1 MFDYLKDLA
10 QKVPLIRRQIMG
22 KILVV
27 DDEESIRIT
36 LSAFL
41 TKDKHDVQVAE
52 DADKAIE
59 LFGKTDFDVVVSD
72 IILPRMTGIE
82 LLKAIRKISPYVQV
96 IMMTGRP
103 TVETASESLR
113 AGAFDYLFKPIRKDA
128 ILKTV
133 RNALKVKIL
142 EEQNLK
148 HQEELEHL
156 VEKRT
161 RSLRE
166 SENRY
171 RQLVHHSPDGIAI
184 QCEDNVIFA
193 NHSMKKILERISDN
207 LFEKTIWNRTALDL
221 PQDLSP
227 ISENDIDKKKNITR
241 FEETFT
247 GKDYD
252 PIHLDI
258 VTLPMTLEGKPAIQ
272 VIARDITKQKFLER
286 SLMQSQKMEA
296 IGTLAGGI
304 AHDFN
309 NILFSIIGYSELS
322 LDDLEENSPVRNNL
336 HEILE
341 AGKRAKDLVRQILTF
356 SRQTEHELSPVQID
370 LIVKETLTLLRA
382 SLPTT
387 IEIQKNIKTDAMALS
402 DPTQIHQILMNLC
415 INASHAM
422 REKGGILAVDL
433 ESVEIDTD
441 LSGKYPDLKAGPYIH
456 MSVSDTGHG
465 IAGEVLN
472 RIFDPFFT
480 TKTREHGTG
489 LGLSVIHG
497 IVKNFG
503 GAIYAFSELGKG
515 SIFKVFIPAIE
526 RRIHPEQ
533 RTKTPIPK
541 GTEHILFID
550 DEPALAKMGKQLLES
565 LGYQVEMITK
575 SSEALKL
582 FRKKPDKFDL
592 VITDMTMPNITGE
605 KLAIELMNIRP
616 DIPVILSSGFNYN
629 IDEKKAMA
637 LGIRA
642 FISKPVLKQEI
653 AKTIRNVLDGKQKV
667 NARHN
672 LALNSQTTTPVGMDL
687 PQSVGD

>member
-1 MFDYLKDLA
+1 
-10 QKVPLIRRQIMG
+10 MG

-27 DDEESIRIT
+27 DDEESIRTT

-59 LFGKTDFDVVVSD
+59 LFAKTDFDVVVSD
-72 IILPRMTGIE
+72 IILPQMTGVD
-82 LLKAIRKISPYVQV
+82 LLKTIRKISPYVQV

-113 AGAFDYLFKPIRKDA
+113 SGAFDYLYKPIRKDA

-142 EEQNLK
+142 EDQNLK
-148 HQEELEHL
+148 HQEDLEHL
-156 VEKRT
+156 VIERT
-161 RSLRE
+161 RSLWE
-166 SENRY
+166 SEKRY

-184 QCEDNVIFA
+184 QREDKLIFA
-193 NHSMKKILERISDN
+193 NQSMKKILERISNN
-207 LFEKTIWNRTALDL
+207 LLEKTILDRTALNL
-221 PQDLSP
+221 PQDVNFVP
-227 ISENDIDKKKNITR
+227 DDDVTNEKNITR
-241 FEETFT
+241 FEEIFT
-247 GKDYD
+247 GKDND

-258 VTLPMTLEGKPAIQ
+258 VTLPMTIEGKPAIQ

-286 SLMQSQKMEA
+286 SLRQSQKMEA

-322 LDDLEENSPVRNNL
+322 FDELEENSPVRKNL

-341 AGKRAKDLVRQILTF
+341 ASKRATDLVRQILTF
-356 SRQTEHELSPVQID
+356 SRQTEHELSLVQID

-387 IEIQKNIKTDAMALS
+387 IEIRKNIKTDAMALS

-415 INASHAM
+415 VNASHAM
-422 REKGGILAVDL
+422 REKGGILSVDL

-441 LSGKYPDLKAGPYIH
+441 LSGKYPDLKAGPYIN
-456 MSVSDTGHG
+456 MSVCDTGHG
-465 IAGEVLN
+465 IGYQILN

-503 GAIYAFSELGKG
+503 GAIHAFSEPGKG

-526 RRIHPEQ
+526 RRISPEQ
-533 RTKTPIPK
+533 RTKKPVPK

-550 DEPALAKMGKQLLES
+550 DEPALANMGKQLLES
-565 LGYQVEMITK
+565 LGYQVEMITQ
-575 SSEALKL
+575 SSDALEL
-582 FRKKPDKFDL
+582 FRKKPDRFDL

-629 IDEKKAMA
+629 VDEKKAMA

-642 FISKPVLKQEI
+642 FISKPVLKQEL
-653 AKTIRNVLDGKQKV
+653 AETIRNVLDGKQNVKT
-667 NARHN
+667 RHRV
-672 LALNSQTTTPVGMDL
+672 ALNSQTMNPGGADL
-687 PQSVGD
+687 LQ

>member
-1 MFDYLKDLA
+1 
-10 QKVPLIRRQIMG
+10 MG

-27 DDEESIRIT
+27 DDEEIIRIT
-36 LSAFL
+36 LSGFL
-41 TKDKHDVQVAE
+41 MKDNHDVQVAE
-52 DADKAIE
+52 DADQAIE
-59 LFGKTDFDVVVSD
+59 LFAKTDFDVVVSD
-72 IILPRMTGIE
+72 IILPRMTGVD
-82 LLKAIRKISPYVQV
+82 LLKAIRKISPHVQV
-96 IMMTGRP
+96 IMMTGMP
-103 TVETASESLR
+103 TIETASESLR
-113 AGAFDYLFKPIRKDA
+113 AGAFDYLYKPIRKDA

-133 RNALKVKIL
+133 RNALKVKLL

-156 VEKRT
+156 VEERT

-166 SENRY
+166 SEKRY

-184 QCEDNVIFA
+184 QREDKVIFA
-193 NHSMKKILERISDN
+193 NHSMKKILERISND
-207 LFEKTIWNRTALDL
+207 LFEKTILVRTASEL
-221 PQDLSP
+221 PQDINFVSD
-227 ISENDIDKKKNITR
+227 NDVTNEKNITR
-241 FEETFT
+241 FEKTFT
-247 GKDYD
+247 GKDND
-252 PIHLDI
+252 PIHLDV
-258 VTLPMTLEGKPAIQ
+258 VTLPITLEGKPAIQ

-322 LDDLEENSPVRNNL
+322 FDELEENSPVRHNL

-341 AGKRAKDLVRQILTF
+341 ASKRATDLVRQILTF
-356 SRQTEHELSPVQID
+356 SRQTDHELRPVQID
-370 LIVKETLTLLRA
+370 LIVKETLALLRA

-415 INASHAM
+415 VNASYAM
-422 REKGGILAVDL
+422 REKGGILAIDL

-441 LSGKYPDLKAGPYIH
+441 SSGEYPDLKAGPYIN
-456 MSVSDTGHG
+456 MSVRDTGHG
-465 IAGEVLN
+465 ISPEILN

-526 RRIHPEQ
+526 RRINPEQ

-541 GTEHILFID
+541 GTEHVLFID
-550 DEPALAKMGKQLLES
+550 DEPVLAKMGKQLLES

-575 SSEALKL
+575 STDALEL
-582 FRKKPDKFDL
+582 FRKKPDTFDL

-653 AKTIRNVLDGKQKV
+653 AETIRNVLDGKQKV
-667 NARHN
+667 EARHRVH
-672 LALNSQTTTPVGMDL
+672 LNSQTAKPAGMDL
-687 PQSVGD
+687 QPSVGD